1 MTEGH
6 TIPYKAT
13 QGHTKAHE
21 SVKEISSPYSYI
33 KTLHS
38 FIKFFCNIF
47 CSFTHIFFCEHFLL
61 PFTHFFCKHFS
72 FLFQHFFRKHFCSI
86 WIFFCS
92 WFHASKKKKSNNN
105 NKASFRTIEHSSRS
119 IKPFTHY
126 ALSFCLYKL
135 VYQSVHLSCFPY
147 YQFGN
152 AVIAQSLKRHTAV
165 LLI

>member
-86 WIFFCS
+86 SVKNVFCS
-92 WFHASKKKKSNNN
+92 IGSIFCFWFQAKNNNKKNNN
-105 NKASFRTIEHSSRS
+105 NKAFLRTFEHSSRS
-119 IKPFTHY
+119 KSY
-126 ALSFCLYKL
+126 AHKSMRF
-135 VYQSVHLSCFPY
+135 
-147 YQFGN
+147 
-152 AVIAQSLKRHTAV
+152 
-165 LLI
+165 